1 MSILGKILIKIF
13 VSLVLIFQ
21 IVYIL
26 NVFLTIKY
34 KIEMMS
40 SAEDILITIYD
51 ITQILSIFITF
62 DILIILFLLIKF
74 IFKGKLNSIDSSEKM
89 DLKKSI
95 IISIVVLFLTIGI
108 IYGVMWVQSFLF
120 SHISLN
126 SSNAD
131 AITKEFKSNPLPVVG
146 LAFVTSTLEELVYR
160 QLLFG
165 YLYDLFLGCNKY
177 IRYITS
183 ALISAIIFGSI
194 HDGLFHPAML
204 QYITHGFILSGL
216 YLYTKR
222 ISSPI
227 ILHVLFNLLLD
238 FRRFIIYF

>member
-1 MSILGKILIKIF
+1 MGKTDLLNIKNFKKWILPILILISYKFIFDKMISYIVINRAGNFSKSILIGNF
-13 VSLVLIFQ
+13 
-21 IVYIL
+21 IVAI
-26 NVFLTIKY
+26 
-34 KIEMMS
+34 M
-40 SAEDILITIYD
+40 
-51 ITQILSIFITF
+51 
-62 DILIILFLLIKF
+62 LFLLIKF

-95 IISIVVLFLTIGI
+95 IISIIVLFLTIGI

-146 LAFVTSTLEELVYR
+146 LAFVTSTLEEIVYR

-165 YLYDLFLGCNKY
+165 YLYDLFLGCNEY

-194 HDGLFHPAML
+194 HDGFFHPEMI

-227 ILHVLFNLLLD
+227 IVHVLFNLLLD
-238 FRRFIIYF
+238 LRRFIIYF

>member
-1 MSILGKILIKIF
+1 IKEFFMGKTDLLNIKNFKKWILPILILISYKFIFDKMISYIVINRAGNFSKSILIGNF
-13 VSLVLIFQ
+13 
-21 IVYIL
+21 IV
-26 NVFLTIKY
+26 
-34 KIEMMS
+34 
-40 SAEDILITIYD
+40 A
-51 ITQILSIFITF
+51 
-62 DILIILFLLIKF
+62 IILFLLIKF

-95 IISIVVLFLTIGI
+95 VISIAILFLTIGI

-165 YLYDLFLGCNKY
+165 YLYDLFSGCNKY
-177 IRYITS
+177 IRYLSS

-227 ILHVLFNLLLD
+227 IVHVLFNLLLD

>member
-1 MSILGKILIKIF
+1 MGKTDLLNIKNFKKWILPILILISYKFIFDKMISYIVINRAGNFSKSILIGNF
-13 VSLVLIFQ
+13 
-21 IVYIL
+21 IV
-26 NVFLTIKY
+26 
-34 KIEMMS
+34 
-40 SAEDILITIYD
+40 A
-51 ITQILSIFITF
+51 
-62 DILIILFLLIKF
+62 IILFLLIKF

-165 YLYDLFLGCNKY
+165 YLYDLFSGCNKY
-177 IRYITS
+177 IRFITATIVS
-183 ALISAIIFGSI
+183 SIVFGSI
-194 HDGLFHPAML
+194 HNGVFHPYML
-204 QYITHGFILSGL
+204 FLLMVLHFFYPDPAVFQQY
-216 YLYTKR
+216 
-222 ISSPI
+222 SSQ
-227 ILHVLFNLLLD
+227 
-238 FRRFIIYF
+238 

>member
-1 MSILGKILIKIF
+1 MGKTDLLNIKNFKKWILPILILISYKFIFDKMISYIVINRAGNFSKSILIGNF
-13 VSLVLIFQ
+13 
-21 IVYIL
+21 IV
-26 NVFLTIKY
+26 
-34 KIEMMS
+34 
-40 SAEDILITIYD
+40 A
-51 ITQILSIFITF
+51 
-62 DILIILFLLIKF
+62 IILFLLIKF

-95 IISIVVLFLTIGI
+95 IISIVVLFLTVGI

-131 AITKEFKSNPLPVVG
+131 AITKEFKSNPLSVVG
-146 LAFVTSTLEELVYR
+146 LSFVTSTLEELVYR

-165 YLYDLFLGCNKY
+165 YLYDLFSGCNKY

-227 ILHVLFNLLLD
+227 IVHVLFNLLLD

>member
-1 MSILGKILIKIF
+1 MVNVKNFKKWFFPALMFLFFEFIFRQKILNSLFFGKIF
-13 VSLVLIFQ
+13 VFKFFENPIVNKFFVGGICCLFGNCIIFLI
-21 IVYIL
+21 
-26 NVFLTIKY
+26 IKY
-34 KIEMMS
+34 
-40 SAEDILITIYD
+40 A
-51 ITQILSIFITF
+51 FNR
-62 DILIILFLLIKF
+62 
-74 IFKGKLNSIDSSEKM
+74 KLNSIDNSEKM

-146 LAFVTSTLEELVYR
+146 LAFVTSTLEEIVYR

-165 YLYDLFLGCNKY
+165 YLYDLFLGCNEY

-194 HDGLFHPAML
+194 HDGFFHPAMI

-227 ILHVLFNLLLD
+227 IVHVLFNLLLD

>member
-1 MSILGKILIKIF
+1 MGKTDLLNIKNFKKWILPILILISYKFIFDKIISYIVINRAGNFSKSILIGNF
-13 VSLVLIFQ
+13 
-21 IVYIL
+21 IV
-26 NVFLTIKY
+26 
-34 KIEMMS
+34 
-40 SAEDILITIYD
+40 A
-51 ITQILSIFITF
+51 
-62 DILIILFLLIKF
+62 IILFLLIKF

-108 IYGVMWVQSFLF
+108 IYGVMWIQSFLF

-165 YLYDLFLGCNKY
+165 YLYDLFSGCNKY

-204 QYITHGFILSGL
+204 QYITYGFILSGL

-227 ILHVLFNLLLD
+227 IVHVLFNLLLD

>member
-1 MSILGKILIKIF
+1 MGKTDLLNIKNFKKWILPIILLISYKFIFDKMISYIVINRAGNFSKSILIGNF
-13 VSLVLIFQ
+13 
-21 IVYIL
+21 IV
-26 NVFLTIKY
+26 
-34 KIEMMS
+34 
-40 SAEDILITIYD
+40 A
-51 ITQILSIFITF
+51 
-62 DILIILFLLIKF
+62 IILFLLIKF

-95 IISIVVLFLTIGI
+95 IISIVVLSLTIGI

-146 LAFVTSTLEELVYR
+146 LAFVTSTLEEIVYR

-165 YLYDLFLGCNKY
+165 YLYDLFSGCNEY

-194 HDGLFHPAML
+194 HDGFFHPAML

-227 ILHVLFNLLLD
+227 IVHVLFNLLLD
-238 FRRFIIYF
+238 LRRFIIYF

>member
-1 MSILGKILIKIF
+1 MRKTNLLNVKNLKKWILPIIILISYKFLFYKMISYIVINRVGNFSKSILIGNF
-13 VSLVLIFQ
+13 
-21 IVYIL
+21 IV
-26 NVFLTIKY
+26 T
-34 KIEMMS
+34 
-40 SAEDILITIYD
+40 
-51 ITQILSIFITF
+51 
-62 DILIILFLLIKF
+62 IILFFLIKF

-108 IYGVMWVQSFLF
+108 LYGVMWVQSFLF

-131 AITKEFKSNPLPVVG
+131 TITKEFKSNPLPVVG
-146 LAFVTSTLEELVYR
+146 LSFVTSTLEELVYR

-165 YLYDLFLGCNKY
+165 YLYDLFSGCNKY

-204 QYITHGFILSGL
+204 QYITCGFVLSGL

-227 ILHVLFNLLLD
+227 IVHVLFNLLLD

>member
-1 MSILGKILIKIF
+1 MGKTDLLNIKNFKKWILPILILISYKFIFDKMISYIVINRAGNFSKSILIGNF
-13 VSLVLIFQ
+13 
-21 IVYIL
+21 IV
-26 NVFLTIKY
+26 
-34 KIEMMS
+34 
-40 SAEDILITIYD
+40 A
-51 ITQILSIFITF
+51 
-62 DILIILFLLIKF
+62 IILFLLIKF

-131 AITKEFKSNPLPVVG
+131 AITKEFKSNPLSVVG
-146 LAFVTSTLEELVYR
+146 LSFVTSTLEELVYR

-165 YLYDLFLGCNKY
+165 YLYDLFSGCNKY

-227 ILHVLFNLLLD
+227 IVHVLFNLLLD

>member
-1 MSILGKILIKIF
+1 MEKTTILNTKNFKKWILPILILISYKFIFDKMISYIVINRAGNFSKSILIGNFIVAIIF
-13 VSLVLIFQ
+13 
-21 IVYIL
+21 
-26 NVFLTIKY
+26 
-34 KIEMMS
+34 
-40 SAEDILITIYD
+40 
-51 ITQILSIFITF
+51 
-62 DILIILFLLIKF
+62 FLLIKF

-165 YLYDLFLGCNKY
+165 YLYDLFSGCNKY

-204 QYITHGFILSGL
+204 QYITYGFILSGL

>member
-1 MSILGKILIKIF
+1 MGKTDLLNIKNFKKWILPILILISYKFIFDKMISYIVINRAGNFSKSILIGNF
-13 VSLVLIFQ
+13 
-21 IVYIL
+21 IV
-26 NVFLTIKY
+26 
-34 KIEMMS
+34 
-40 SAEDILITIYD
+40 A
-51 ITQILSIFITF
+51 
-62 DILIILFLLIKF
+62 IILFLLIKF

-165 YLYDLFLGCNKY
+165 YLYDLFSGCNKY

-227 ILHVLFNLLLD
+227 IVHVLFNLFLD

>member
-1 MSILGKILIKIF
+1 MGKTDLLNVKNFKKWILPILILISYKFIFDKMISYIVINRAGNFSKSILIGNF
-13 VSLVLIFQ
+13 
-21 IVYIL
+21 IV
-26 NVFLTIKY
+26 
-34 KIEMMS
+34 
-40 SAEDILITIYD
+40 A
-51 ITQILSIFITF
+51 
-62 DILIILFLLIKF
+62 IILFLLIKF

-95 IISIVVLFLTIGI
+95 VISIAILFLTIGI

-165 YLYDLFLGCNKY
+165 YLYDLFSGCNKY
-177 IRYITS
+177 IRYLSS

-227 ILHVLFNLLLD
+227 IVHVLFNLLLD

>member
-1 MSILGKILIKIF
+1 MRKTNLLNVKNFKKWILPIILLISYKFIFDKMISYIVINRAGNFSKSILIGNF
-13 VSLVLIFQ
+13 
-21 IVYIL
+21 IV
-26 NVFLTIKY
+26 
-34 KIEMMS
+34 
-40 SAEDILITIYD
+40 A
-51 ITQILSIFITF
+51 
-62 DILIILFLLIKF
+62 IILFLLIKF

-165 YLYDLFLGCNKY
+165 YLYDLFSGCNKY

-204 QYITHGFILSGL
+204 QYITYGFILSGL

-227 ILHVLFNLLLD
+227 IVHVLFNLLLD

>member
-1 MSILGKILIKIF
+1 MGKTDLLNIKNFKKWILPILILISYKFIFDKMISYIVINRAGNFSKSILIGNF
-13 VSLVLIFQ
+13 
-21 IVYIL
+21 IV
-26 NVFLTIKY
+26 
-34 KIEMMS
+34 
-40 SAEDILITIYD
+40 A
-51 ITQILSIFITF
+51 
-62 DILIILFLLIKF
+62 IILFLLIKF

-120 SHISLN
+120 SHIRLN

-165 YLYDLFLGCNKY
+165 YLYDLFSGCNKY

-204 QYITHGFILSGL
+204 QYITYGFILSGL

-227 ILHVLFNLLLD
+227 IVHVLFNLLLD

>member
-1 MSILGKILIKIF
+1 MGKTDLLNIKNFKKWILPILILISYKFIFDKMISYIVINRAGNFSKSILIGNF
-13 VSLVLIFQ
+13 
-21 IVYIL
+21 IV
-26 NVFLTIKY
+26 
-34 KIEMMS
+34 
-40 SAEDILITIYD
+40 A
-51 ITQILSIFITF
+51 
-62 DILIILFLLIKF
+62 IILFLLIKF

-165 YLYDLFLGCNKY
+165 YLYDLFSGCNKY

-204 QYITHGFILSGL
+204 QYITYGFILSGL

-227 ILHVLFNLLLD
+227 IVHVLFNLLLD

>member
-1 MSILGKILIKIF
+1 
-13 VSLVLIFQ
+13 
-21 IVYIL
+21 
-26 NVFLTIKY
+26 
-34 KIEMMS
+34 
-40 SAEDILITIYD
+40 
-51 ITQILSIFITF
+51 
-62 DILIILFLLIKF
+62 
-74 IFKGKLNSIDSSEKM
+74 M

-108 IYGVMWVQSFLF
+108 LYGVMWVQSFLF

-131 AITKEFKSNPLPVVG
+131 TITKEFKSNPLPVVG
-146 LAFVTSTLEELVYR
+146 LSFVTSTLEELVYR

-165 YLYDLFLGCNKY
+165 YLYDLFSGCNKY

-204 QYITHGFILSGL
+204 QYITCGFVLSGL

-227 ILHVLFNLLLD
+227 IVHVLFNLLLD

>member
-1 MSILGKILIKIF
+1 MRKTNLLNVKNFKKWILPIILLISYKFIFDKMISYIVINRAGNFSKSILIGNF
-13 VSLVLIFQ
+13 
-21 IVYIL
+21 IV
-26 NVFLTIKY
+26 
-34 KIEMMS
+34 
-40 SAEDILITIYD
+40 A
-51 ITQILSIFITF
+51 
-62 DILIILFLLIKF
+62 IILFLLIKF

-95 IISIVVLFLTIGI
+95 IGI

-165 YLYDLFLGCNKY
+165 YLYDLFSGCNKY

-204 QYITHGFILSGL
+204 QYITYGFILSGL

-227 ILHVLFNLLLD
+227 IVHVLFNLLLD

>member
-1 MSILGKILIKIF
+1 MEKTTILNTKNFKKWILPILILISYKFIFDKMISYIVINRAGNFSKSILIGNF
-13 VSLVLIFQ
+13 
-21 IVYIL
+21 IV
-26 NVFLTIKY
+26 
-34 KIEMMS
+34 
-40 SAEDILITIYD
+40 A
-51 ITQILSIFITF
+51 
-62 DILIILFLLIKF
+62 IILFLLIKF

-131 AITKEFKSNPLPVVG
+131 TITKEFKSNLLPVVG

-165 YLYDLFLGCNKY
+165 YLYDLFSGCNKY

-204 QYITHGFILSGL
+204 QYITYGFILSGL

-227 ILHVLFNLLLD
+227 IVHVLFNLLLD

>member
-1 MSILGKILIKIF
+1 MGKTDLLNIKNFKKWILPILILISYKFIFDKMISYIVINRAGNFSKSILIGNF
-13 VSLVLIFQ
+13 
-21 IVYIL
+21 IV
-26 NVFLTIKY
+26 
-34 KIEMMS
+34 
-40 SAEDILITIYD
+40 A
-51 ITQILSIFITF
+51 
-62 DILIILFLLIKF
+62 IILFLLIKF

-95 IISIVVLFLTIGI
+95 IISIIVLFLTIGI

-165 YLYDLFLGCNKY
+165 YLYDLFSGCNKY

-204 QYITHGFILSGL
+204 QYITYGFILSGL

-227 ILHVLFNLLLD
+227 IVHVLFNLLLD

>member
-1 MSILGKILIKIF
+1 MEKTTILNTKNFKKWILPILILISYKFIFDKMISYIVINRAGNFSKSILIGNF
-13 VSLVLIFQ
+13 
-21 IVYIL
+21 IV
-26 NVFLTIKY
+26 
-34 KIEMMS
+34 
-40 SAEDILITIYD
+40 A
-51 ITQILSIFITF
+51 
-62 DILIILFLLIKF
+62 IILFLLIKF

-165 YLYDLFLGCNKY
+165 YLYDLFSECNKY

-204 QYITHGFILSGL
+204 QYITYGFILSGL

-227 ILHVLFNLLLD
+227 IVHVLFNLLLD

>member
-1 MSILGKILIKIF
+1 MEKTTILNTKNFKKWILPILILISYKFIFDKMISYIVINRAGNFSKSILIGNF
-13 VSLVLIFQ
+13 
-21 IVYIL
+21 IV
-26 NVFLTIKY
+26 
-34 KIEMMS
+34 
-40 SAEDILITIYD
+40 A
-51 ITQILSIFITF
+51 
-62 DILIILFLLIKF
+62 IILFLLIKF

-165 YLYDLFLGCNKY
+165 YLYDLFSGCNKY

-204 QYITHGFILSGL
+204 QYIT
-216 YLYTKR
+216 
-222 ISSPI
+222 
-227 ILHVLFNLLLD
+227 
-238 FRRFIIYF
+238 

>member
-1 MSILGKILIKIF
+1 MGKTDLLNIKNFKKWILPILILISYKFIFDKMISYIVINRAGNFSKSILIGNF
-13 VSLVLIFQ
+13 
-21 IVYIL
+21 IV
-26 NVFLTIKY
+26 
-34 KIEMMS
+34 
-40 SAEDILITIYD
+40 A
-51 ITQILSIFITF
+51 
-62 DILIILFLLIKF
+62 IILFLLIKF

-146 LAFVTSTLEELVYR
+146 LSFVTSTLEELVYR

-165 YLYDLFLGCNKY
+165 YLYDLFSGCNKY

-204 QYITHGFILSGL
+204 QYITSGFVLSGL

-227 ILHVLFNLLLD
+227 IVHVLFNLLLD

>member
-1 MSILGKILIKIF
+1 MGKTDLLNIKNFKKWILPILILISYKFIFDKMISYIVINRAGNFSKSILIGNF
-13 VSLVLIFQ
+13 
-21 IVYIL
+21 IV
-26 NVFLTIKY
+26 
-34 KIEMMS
+34 
-40 SAEDILITIYD
+40 A
-51 ITQILSIFITF
+51 
-62 DILIILFLLIKF
+62 IILFLLIKF

-108 IYGVMWVQSFLF
+108 IYEVMWVQSFLF

-165 YLYDLFLGCNKY
+165 YLYDLFSGCNKY

-194 HDGLFHPAML
+194 HDGLFHPTML
-204 QYITHGFILSGL
+204 QYITYGFILSGL

-227 ILHVLFNLLLD
+227 IVHVLFNLLLD

>member
-1 MSILGKILIKIF
+1 MEKTTILNTKNFKKWILPILILISYKFIFDKMISYIVINRAGNFSKSILIGNF
-13 VSLVLIFQ
+13 
-21 IVYIL
+21 IV
-26 NVFLTIKY
+26 
-34 KIEMMS
+34 
-40 SAEDILITIYD
+40 A
-51 ITQILSIFITF
+51 
-62 DILIILFLLIKF
+62 IILFLLIKF

-165 YLYDLFLGCNKY
+165 YLYDLFSGCNKY

-204 QYITHGFILSGL
+204 QYITYGFILSGL

-227 ILHVLFNLLLD
+227 IVHVLFNLLLD

>member
-1 MSILGKILIKIF
+1 MGKTDLLNIKNFKKWILPILILISYKFIFDKMISYIVINRAGNFSKSILIGNF
-13 VSLVLIFQ
+13 
-21 IVYIL
+21 IV
-26 NVFLTIKY
+26 
-34 KIEMMS
+34 
-40 SAEDILITIYD
+40 A
-51 ITQILSIFITF
+51 
-62 DILIILFLLIKF
+62 IILFLLIKF

-95 IISIVVLFLTIGI
+95 VISIAILFLTIGI

-146 LAFVTSTLEELVYR
+146 LAFVTATLEELVYK

-165 YLYDLFLGCNKY
+165 YLYDLFSGCNKY
-177 IRYITS
+177 IRYLSS

-227 ILHVLFNLLLD
+227 IVHVLFNLLLD

>member
-1 MSILGKILIKIF
+1 MEKTTILNTKNFKKWILPILILISYKFIFDKMISYIVINREGNFSKSILIGNF
-13 VSLVLIFQ
+13 
-21 IVYIL
+21 IV
-26 NVFLTIKY
+26 
-34 KIEMMS
+34 
-40 SAEDILITIYD
+40 A
-51 ITQILSIFITF
+51 
-62 DILIILFLLIKF
+62 IILFFLIKF

-165 YLYDLFLGCNKY
+165 YLYDLFSGCNKY

-204 QYITHGFILSGL
+204 QYITYGFILSGL

-227 ILHVLFNLLLD
+227 IVHVLFNLLLD

>member
-1 MSILGKILIKIF
+1 MGKTNLLNSKNIKKWILPIILLISYKFIFDKMISYIVINRAGNFSKSILIGNF
-13 VSLVLIFQ
+13 
-21 IVYIL
+21 IV
-26 NVFLTIKY
+26 
-34 KIEMMS
+34 
-40 SAEDILITIYD
+40 A
-51 ITQILSIFITF
+51 
-62 DILIILFLLIKF
+62 IILFLLIKF

-146 LAFVTSTLEELVYR
+146 LSFVTSTLEELVYR

-183 ALISAIIFGSI
+183 ALISAIIFESI

-227 ILHVLFNLLLD
+227 IVHVLFNLFLD

>member
-1 MSILGKILIKIF
+1 MGKTNLLNSKNIKKWILPIILLISYKFIFDKMISYIVINRAGNFSKSILIGNF
-13 VSLVLIFQ
+13 
-21 IVYIL
+21 IV
-26 NVFLTIKY
+26 
-34 KIEMMS
+34 
-40 SAEDILITIYD
+40 A
-51 ITQILSIFITF
+51 
-62 DILIILFLLIKF
+62 IILFLLIKF

-165 YLYDLFLGCNKY
+165 YLYDLFLGCNEY

-204 QYITHGFILSGL
+204 QYITYGFILSGL

>member
-1 MSILGKILIKIF
+1 MGKTDLLNIKNFKKWILPILILISYKFIFDKMISYIVINRAGNFSKSILIGNF
-13 VSLVLIFQ
+13 
-21 IVYIL
+21 IV
-26 NVFLTIKY
+26 
-34 KIEMMS
+34 
-40 SAEDILITIYD
+40 A
-51 ITQILSIFITF
+51 
-62 DILIILFLLIKF
+62 IILFLLIKF

-146 LAFVTSTLEELVYR
+146 LAFVTSTLEEIVYR

-165 YLYDLFLGCNKY
+165 YLYDLFLGCNEY

-204 QYITHGFILSGL
+204 QYITYGFILSGL

-227 ILHVLFNLLLD
+227 IVHVLFNLLLD

>member
-1 MSILGKILIKIF
+1 MLNTKNFKKWILPILILISYKFIFDKMISYIVINRAGNFSKSILIGNF
-13 VSLVLIFQ
+13 
-21 IVYIL
+21 IV
-26 NVFLTIKY
+26 
-34 KIEMMS
+34 
-40 SAEDILITIYD
+40 A
-51 ITQILSIFITF
+51 
-62 DILIILFLLIKF
+62 IILFLLIKF

-165 YLYDLFLGCNKY
+165 YLYDLFSGCNKY

-204 QYITHGFILSGL
+204 QYITYGFILSGL

>member
-1 MSILGKILIKIF
+1 MGKTDLLNIKNFKKWILPILILISYKFIFDKMISYIVINRAGNFSKSILIGNF
-13 VSLVLIFQ
+13 
-21 IVYIL
+21 IV
-26 NVFLTIKY
+26 
-34 KIEMMS
+34 
-40 SAEDILITIYD
+40 A
-51 ITQILSIFITF
+51 
-62 DILIILFLLIKF
+62 IILFLLIKF
-74 IFKGKLNSIDSSEKM
+74 IFKGKLNSIDISEKM

-165 YLYDLFLGCNKY
+165 YLYDLFSGCNKY

-204 QYITHGFILSGL
+204 QYITYGFILSGL

-227 ILHVLFNLLLD
+227 IVHVLFNLLLD

>member
-1 MSILGKILIKIF
+1 MEKTTILNTKNFKKWILPILILISYKFIFDKMISYIVINRARNFSKSILIGNF
-13 VSLVLIFQ
+13 
-21 IVYIL
+21 IV
-26 NVFLTIKY
+26 
-34 KIEMMS
+34 
-40 SAEDILITIYD
+40 A
-51 ITQILSIFITF
+51 
-62 DILIILFLLIKF
+62 IILFLLIKF

-165 YLYDLFLGCNKY
+165 YLYDLFSGCNKY

-204 QYITHGFILSGL
+204 QYITYGFILSGL

-227 ILHVLFNLLLD
+227 IVHVLFNLLLD

>member
-1 MSILGKILIKIF
+1 MRKTDLLNIKNFKKWILPILILISYKFIFDKMISYIVINRAGNFSKSILIGNF
-13 VSLVLIFQ
+13 
-21 IVYIL
+21 IV
-26 NVFLTIKY
+26 
-34 KIEMMS
+34 
-40 SAEDILITIYD
+40 A
-51 ITQILSIFITF
+51 
-62 DILIILFLLIKF
+62 IILFLLIKF

-146 LAFVTSTLEELVYR
+146 LSFVTSTLEELVYR

-177 IRYITS
+177 IRYLSS

-227 ILHVLFNLLLD
+227 IVHVLFNLLLD

>member
-1 MSILGKILIKIF
+1 MGKTDLLNIKNFKKWILPILILISYKFIFDKMISYIVINRAGNFSKSILIGNF
-13 VSLVLIFQ
+13 
-21 IVYIL
+21 IV
-26 NVFLTIKY
+26 
-34 KIEMMS
+34 
-40 SAEDILITIYD
+40 A
-51 ITQILSIFITF
+51 
-62 DILIILFLLIKF
+62 IILFLLIKF

-165 YLYDLFLGCNKY
+165 YLYDLFSGCNKY

-204 QYITHGFILSGL
+204 QYITYGFILSGL

-227 ILHVLFNLLLD
+227 IVHVLFNLLLD
-238 FRRFIIYF
+238 LRRFIIYF

>member
-1 MSILGKILIKIF
+1 MGKTDLLNIKNFKKWILPILILISYKFIFDKMISYIVINRAGNFSKSILIGNF
-13 VSLVLIFQ
+13 
-21 IVYIL
+21 IV
-26 NVFLTIKY
+26 
-34 KIEMMS
+34 
-40 SAEDILITIYD
+40 A
-51 ITQILSIFITF
+51 
-62 DILIILFLLIKF
+62 IILFLLIKF

-131 AITKEFKSNPLPVVG
+131 AITKEFKSNPLSVVG
-146 LAFVTSTLEELVYR
+146 LSFVTSTLEELVYR

-165 YLYDLFLGCNKY
+165 YLYDLFLVCNKY

-227 ILHVLFNLLLD
+227 IVHVLFNLLLD

>member
-1 MSILGKILIKIF
+1 MEKTTILNTKNFKKWILPILILISYKFIFDKMISYIVINRAGNFSKSILIGNF
-13 VSLVLIFQ
+13 
-21 IVYIL
+21 IV
-26 NVFLTIKY
+26 
-34 KIEMMS
+34 
-40 SAEDILITIYD
+40 A
-51 ITQILSIFITF
+51 
-62 DILIILFLLIKF
+62 IILFLLIKF

-165 YLYDLFLGCNKY
+165 YLYDLFSGCNKY
-177 IRYITS
+177 MRYITS
-183 ALISAIIFGSI
+183 ALISAIIFVSI

-204 QYITHGFILSGL
+204 QYITYGFILSGL

-227 ILHVLFNLLLD
+227 IVHVLFNLLLD

>member
-1 MSILGKILIKIF
+1 MGKTDLLNIKNFKKWILPILILISYKFIFDKMISYIVINRAGNFSKSILIGNF
-13 VSLVLIFQ
+13 
-21 IVYIL
+21 IV
-26 NVFLTIKY
+26 
-34 KIEMMS
+34 
-40 SAEDILITIYD
+40 A
-51 ITQILSIFITF
+51 
-62 DILIILFLLIKF
+62 IILFLLIKF

-165 YLYDLFLGCNKY
+165 YLYDLFSGCNKY

-194 HDGLFHPAML
+194 HDGLFHPAMI

-227 ILHVLFNLLLD
+227 IVHVLFNLLLD
-238 FRRFIIYF
+238 LRRFIIYF